1 MRCFRFSHLWSH
13 WWRCRKGHDPSL
25 WPRPA
30 IDIPRLPWRLWEG
43 GPSNMGTQ
51 VGRQLET
58 MGDNGK
64 QWLMIVGLS
73 DPPGGRRI
81 MSGNYWRQPETR
93 IDKKGDKGRQD
104 FGKADTPSN
113 TGTRVGRQWER
124 METMGAN
131 GRPGETRPR
140 EGGHAIQERE
150 TRRWETMED
159 DKGRQDLGKADT
171 PSPREGGHTTQQGE
185 TRTGTMG
192 DKGRPD
198 PREGGHTIQQ
208 RETRRGTMGDKR
220 RESPS
225 AAPASQRS
233 CGVQGDQRQVD
244 KDKLIETSWWRQVDG
259 DRLIETSW
267 YRQVD
272 RDKLIETSW

>member
-1 MRCFRFSHLWSH
+1 
-13 WWRCRKGHDPSL
+13 
-25 WPRPA
+25 
-30 IDIPRLPWRLWEG
+30 
-43 GPSNMGTQ
+43 MGDKTS
-51 VGRQLET
+51 GRQT
-58 MGDNGK
+58 HRPTQAHVWGDNG
-64 QWLMIVGLS
+64 
-73 DPPGGRRI
+73 RE
-81 MSGNYWRQPETR
+81 WR
-93 IDKKGDKGRQD
+93 
-104 FGKADTPSN
+104 
-113 TGTRVGRQWER
+113 
-124 METMGAN
+124 TMGAN

-171 PSPREGGHTTQQGE
+171 PSPREGGHT
-185 TRTGTMG
+185 TMG

-244 KDKLIETSWWRQVDG
+244 KDKLIETS
-259 DRLIETSW
+259 
-267 YRQVD
+267 
-272 RDKLIETSW
+272 